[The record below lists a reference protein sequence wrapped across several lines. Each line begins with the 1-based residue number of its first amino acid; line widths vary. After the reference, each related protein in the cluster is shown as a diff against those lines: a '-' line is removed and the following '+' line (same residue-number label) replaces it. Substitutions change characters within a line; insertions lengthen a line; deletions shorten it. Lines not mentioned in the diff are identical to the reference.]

1 MSATPHTPAP
11 RVGDRV
17 RLLGG
22 GTGEIVAGPDP
33 VTRQWT
39 IALDNPSAYPRD
51 FGRRHVT
58 RTAGEFHVI
67 HEREVT
73 R

>member
-1 MSATPHTPAP
+1 MTTPTPDDRP
-11 RVGDRV
+11 HVGARV

-22 GTGEIVAGPDP
+22 GTGEIIAGPDP

-39 IALDNPSAYPRD
+39 IALDNPSYFPRD
-51 FGRRHVT
+51 FGRRHIT
-58 RTAGEFHVI
+58 RTAGEVHVI
-67 HEREVT
+67 DREVT